1 MAVSFTGLYA
11 QDFNSLATAGTS
23 VSWSN
28 DVTLP
33 GWYLF
38 RQPSTSPIAITA
50 YAASNGNSATGAFV
64 SNGATG
70 SADRAL
76 GGLGSGGTYFGSPA
90 SGADAGWLALALT
103 NLSGAAIT
111 SLTLSFHGEQ
121 WRNGGNTSPQ
131 TMVMQ

>member
-1 MAVSFTGLYA
+1 MAVSFAGLYG
-11 QDFNSLATAGTS
+11 QDFNSLATTGTS
-23 VSWSN
+23 VRWTN

-33 GWYLF
+33 GWFLF
-38 RQPSTSPIAITA
+38 RQPSTSPIAITT
-50 YAASNGNSATGAFV
+50 YAANNGI
-64 SNGATG
+64 GATG
-70 SADRAL
+70 
-76 GGLGSGGTYFGSPA
+76 T
-90 SGADAGWLALALT
+90 GADAGWIALALT